1 MRRGERGSTSRM
13 AVSLL
18 LAGALAA
25 LAGCGRDEAN
35 TTGASPFTASGA
47 QSAESRAA
55 RLRDT
60 PQARAWRSRL
70 QFEQDAR
77 SCARDAPRLSTAERR
92 ARADRLEEQIR
103 DRERA
108 GELSAG
114 ESMLLRA
121 AMIQAQT
128 GSNEEQAQR
137 LAALVQRYRQ
147 DAARR
152 EAAWTARLQGDPR
165 MQRYKSREQDVV
177 AEVMAL
183 DRIPAGLSR
192 DEYLRHRLQEERERA
207 WSTR

>member
-1 MRRGERGSTSRM
+1 
-13 AVSLL
+13 
-18 LAGALAA
+18 
-25 LAGCGRDEAN
+25 
-35 TTGASPFTASGA
+35 
-47 QSAESRAA
+47 
-55 RLRDT
+55 
-60 PQARAWRSRL
+60 
-70 QFEQDAR
+70 
-77 SCARDAPRLSTAERR
+77 
-92 ARADRLEEQIR
+92 
-103 DRERA
+103 
-108 GELSAG
+108 
-114 ESMLLRA
+114 MLLRA